1 VLEEQPDGEQVAR
14 GEGCEG
20 EAKSLPG
27 DGEGPGGGASI
38 HIIFRSQFVH
48 MTIHHFCLGPWLF
61 DLWANHVSGA
71 GWLSFLLRQ
80 YREDLEWVHVRR
92 ERDRERHTQNQM
104 AEIGSQLCRQ
114 QLLGRCFRT
123 WCSLSSGFVNKQ
135 LKLLLEKAEKVASS
149 QKARTLST
157 SSGATG
163 ISGGGGSGG
172 VYTLSFATSANVRDD
187 VSWSMLAVE
196 RRGMARERMK
206 AMRRAKAATAAAP
219 QATATPGLVDSDER
233 KSGESEEDED
243 DDDDDDEDE
252 EELFMSSA
260 DVLEKHRRVVDA
272 AVKASTCSNKE
283 NLLDFD
289 VDLGFSES
297 MAINSK
303 YTVEA
308 LRTAAN
314 RMLDSPP
321 HT

>member
-1 VLEEQPDGEQVAR
+1 
-14 GEGCEG
+14 
-20 EAKSLPG
+20 
-27 DGEGPGGGASI
+27 
-38 HIIFRSQFVH
+38 
-48 MTIHHFCLGPWLF
+48 
-61 DLWANHVSGA
+61 
-71 GWLSFLLRQ
+71 
-80 YREDLEWVHVRR
+80 
-92 ERDRERHTQNQM
+92 M

-123 WCSLSSGFVNKQ
+123 WCSLSPGFVNKQ

-163 ISGGGGSGG
+163 SSGGGGSGG
-172 VYTLSFATSANVRDD
+172 VYTLSFATSASVRDD

-219 QATATPGLVDSDER
+219 QATATPGLGDSDER

-289 VDLGFSES
+289 FD
-297 MAINSK
+297 
-303 YTVEA
+303 
-308 LRTAAN
+308 
-314 RMLDSPP
+314 
-321 HT
+321 